1 MNTSS
6 DRPRRIGRGVAI
18 TVLAVALLS
27 AFFLFDT
34 YPTRSWEGK
43 LVLVPKGSRLPGV
56 VGILR
61 EDGILPHPL
70 AFRALVLLTN
80 SGRQLHYGEYAFPT
94 PPSAFEAWRRL
105 TRGDVI
111 KYEVTVP
118 PGANLYDIAKML
130 EEERLVTEEV
140 FLATASSPAILQRL
154 GIPGESAEGYLFP
167 DRYLFVKP
175 VTPEEILEFMVRQF
189 RRKVPPDAEKRAGEM
204 GLSLHQVVTIASIIE
219 KETGVEEE
227 KPIVSAVI
235 RNRLAIG
242 MPLQMDPTV
251 IYGVG
256 RFDGTVTREDLRTAG
271 PYNTYRNRGLPPG
284 PIANPGLASLA
295 AALNPSK
302 AEYLYFVS
310 KNDGSHTFSRT
321 LPEHNLA
328 VEEFR
333 RAVREEEEASAL
345 SRNTPPPDDSQPLG
359 HPR

>member
-1 MNTSS
+1 MNTAA
-6 DRPRRIGRGVAI
+6 DRPRRIVQGVA
-18 TVLAVALLS
+18 LALLAAALLS

-43 LVLVPKGSRLPGV
+43 RVLIPKGSRLPGV

-61 EDGILPHPL
+61 EDRIVPHPL
-70 AFRALVLLTN
+70 AFRALVLLTD
-80 SGRQLHYGEYAFPT
+80 SGRQIHYGEYAFST

-118 PGANLYDIAKML
+118 PGANLYDVAKLL
-130 EEERLVTEEV
+130 EEGKLVTAEV
-140 FLATASSPAILQRL
+140 FLATAASPAVLRRL

-189 RRKVPPDAEKRAGEM
+189 RRKAPPDAEKRAGEA

-219 KETGVEEE
+219 KETGLEEE

-235 RNRLAIG
+235 RKRLALG

-251 IYGVG
+251 IYGIK
-256 RFDGTVTREDLRTAG
+256 RFDGTVTRKDLRKAG
-271 PYNTYRNRGLPPG
+271 PYNTYLNLGLPPG
-284 PIANPGLASLA
+284 PIANPGVASLA

-302 AEYLYFVS
+302 SEYLYFVS

-321 LPEHNLA
+321 LPEHLHA
-328 VEEFR
+328 VEQFR
-333 RAVREEEEASAL
+333 RAAREDEE
-345 SRNTPPPDDSQPLG
+345 
-359 HPR
+359 

>member
-1 MNTSS
+1 MNTAA
-6 DRPRRIGRGVAI
+6 DRPRRIGRGVALA
-18 TVLAVALLS
+18 VLAVALLS
-27 AFFLFDT
+27 AFLLFDT
-34 YPTRSWEGK
+34 YPTGSWEGK
-43 LVLVPKGSRLPGV
+43 LVLVPKGSRLPEV

-70 AFRALVLLTN
+70 AFRALVLLTF

-105 TRGDVI
+105 IRGDVI

-118 PGANLYDIAKML
+118 PGANLYDVAKLL
-130 EEERLVTEEV
+130 EEKKLVTAEA
-140 FLATASSPAILQRL
+140 FLATAASPAVLRRL
-154 GIPGESAEGYLFP
+154 EIPGESAEGYLFP
-167 DRYLFVKP
+167 DRYIFVKP

-189 RRKVPPDAEKRAGEM
+189 RRKVPPDAEKRAEEA

-235 RNRLAIG
+235 RRRLALG

-251 IYGVG
+251 IYGVK
-256 RFDGTVTREDLRTAG
+256 RFDGTVTRKDLRTAG
-271 PYNTYRNRGLPPG
+271 PYNTYLNRGLPPG
-284 PIANPGLASLA
+284 PIANPGLAALA

-302 AEYLYFVS
+302 TEYLYFVS

-321 LPEHNLA
+321 LPEHNRA
-328 VEEFR
+328 VEQFR
-333 RAVREEEEASAL
+333 RAVREDEE
-345 SRNTPPPDDSQPLG
+345 
-359 HPR
+359 